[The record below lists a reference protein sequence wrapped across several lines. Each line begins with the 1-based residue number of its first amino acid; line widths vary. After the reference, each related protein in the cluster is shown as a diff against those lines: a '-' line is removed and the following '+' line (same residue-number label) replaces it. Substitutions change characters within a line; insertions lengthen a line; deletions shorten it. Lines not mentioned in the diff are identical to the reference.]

1 MNEQQLDA
9 LKKWFMQYTKSFYSS
24 HPAHQKNISLKEA
37 HTYHVCR
44 NIMEIAR
51 DLLLVP
57 DMLRL
62 AEIVALFHD
71 VGRFPQYKRYKTFRD
86 SISTNHGALG
96 SAVLIENNVLRNVP
110 ADEREIILRAVALHN
125 VFTVPEK
132 LDDQTLFFVKMIR
145 DADKLDIWRVFIEYY
160 AQPDEDRANAAGLGL
175 PDIPDYSPEVL
186 ASLLRKEMVHL
197 SSLRTLNDFK
207 LLQLAWIFD
216 LNFTRSLQLV
226 LERGYIEKIASSLP
240 HTGDI
245 ARAVGSIRDYV
256 DRKTG
261 AKGTSVLSS

>member
-1 MNEQQLDA
+1 MQEQEFKK
-9 LKKWFMQYTKSFYSS
+9 LKGWFTQYCRSFYS
-24 HPAHQKNISLKEA
+24 ADQADQKNVVLKEE
-37 HTYHVCR
+37 HTYNVRR
-44 NIMEIAR
+44 NILEIAR
-51 DLLLVP
+51 GLALEAHLIG
-57 DMLRL
+57 L
-62 AEIVALFHD
+62 AEIIALFHD

-86 SISTNHGALG
+86 SISTNHAALG
-96 SAVLIENNVLRNVP
+96 STVLIENNVLRNVP

-125 VFTVPEK
+125 VFTVPDK
-132 LDDQTLFFVKMIR
+132 LDDQTLLFVKMIR

-160 AQPDEDRANAAGLGL
+160 AQPDEDRAHAVGLGL

-186 ASLLRKEMVHL
+186 SSLLRKEMVHL

-226 LERGYIEKIASSLP
+226 LERGYIEKIAASLP

-245 ARAVGSIRDYV
+245 ARAVDSIRDYV
-256 DRKTG
+256 DTK
-261 AKGTSVLSS
+261 ACVKGIHRS